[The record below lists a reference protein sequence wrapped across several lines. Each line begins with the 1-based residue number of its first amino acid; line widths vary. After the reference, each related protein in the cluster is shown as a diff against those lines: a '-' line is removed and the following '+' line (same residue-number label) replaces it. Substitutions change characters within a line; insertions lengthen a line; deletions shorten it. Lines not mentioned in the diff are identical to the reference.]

1 MTDDGVLLETTELTK
16 EFGGF
21 RAVDGVDL
29 QVRAGDI
36 HALIGPNGAGKTTLF
51 NLMTGFLAPTRG
63 EIRFRGEVI
72 SGFSPQR
79 LAGMGLVRSFQI
91 TAIFD
96 SMSVID
102 NIRLALQR
110 KLGVSLKFW
119 RSRRILSQLDGRAME
134 ILDLVGLAGLA
145 DEASG
150 SLPYGRKRALELA
163 TTLAMDPALM
173 LLDEPT
179 QGMGHED
186 VDHVTR
192 LIKEVAQGRTV
203 LMVEHNMSVV
213 STISNT
219 LSVLQGGRLIASGSY
234 ADVSRDPAVISAYL
248 GTSARKSGA
257 LA

>member
-1 MTDDGVLLETTELTK
+1 MTDDGVLLETTGLTK

-21 RAVDGVDL
+21 RAVDSVDL
-29 QVRAGDI
+29 RVRTGDI

-72 SGFSPQR
+72 SGLSPQR

-119 RSRRILSQLDGRAME
+119 RSRRVLSQLDGRAME

-163 TTLAMDPALM
+163 TTLAMDPELM

-192 LIKEVAQGRTV
+192 LIKEVSRGRTV

-213 STISNT
+213 STISDT

-257 LA
+257 PA